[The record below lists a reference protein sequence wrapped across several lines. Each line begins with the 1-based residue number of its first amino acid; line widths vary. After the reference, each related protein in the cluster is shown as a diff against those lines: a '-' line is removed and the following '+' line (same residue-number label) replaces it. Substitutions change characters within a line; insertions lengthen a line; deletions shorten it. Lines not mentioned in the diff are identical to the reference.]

1 MKLIILLAVLFAPT
15 LCAQDLTLKI
25 SLQKEI
31 YLEKECIPIVTV
43 LHNNTENEIKF
54 HPQHYLSSVF
64 ELIITD
70 STGKR
75 PTKLVLPQSP
85 DFKNSN
91 FFLPPDEDYV
101 YSFFINSGYAHVYHK
116 EFALRKSLN
125 HLKAGKYQIQAR
137 YKHLKLTEKKFT
149 SDYYIYHKISPGIEV
164 ADSVYSNIIDITI
177 VKPDAKQLDIYKR
190 IEAGYL
196 SAREVGVTIKG
207 KAEKYLDLISKYH
220 DSPYKNNLFFYL
232 YKLHTFAYLELI
244 NNFNQ
249 EYADLINQFPN
260 ELGTLFLFINN
271 PELVELIDLNGK
283 KFSEQYRKLAI
294 EHMIKNKKISKD

>member
-1 MKLIILLAVLFAPT
+1 MLISYRLF
-15 LCAQDLTLKI
+15 AQDLSLSI
-25 SLQKEI
+25 SLQKNI

-43 LHNNTENEIKF
+43 LHNNTNSEIKF
-54 HPQHYLSSVF
+54 DPPHYLSSLF

-75 PTKLVLPQSP
+75 PTKLVLPRAA

-116 EFALRKSLN
+116 EFRLRKSLN
-125 HLKAGKYQIQAR
+125 YLKAGKYQIQAR
-137 YKHLKLTEKKFT
+137 YKHLKFTEKKFT
-149 SDYYIYHKISPGIEV
+149 PEYYIYHKISPGIEV

-177 VKPDAKQLDIYKR
+177 VKPDAKQLDIYKS
-190 IEAGYL
+190 IEDGYL

-220 DSPYKNNLFFYL
+220 DSPYINNLFFYL

-249 EYADLINQFPN
+249 EYAEIIRQFPN

-271 PELVELIDLNGK
+271 PELVELVNLNVK
-283 KFSEQYRKLAI
+283 SFSEQFRKFAI
-294 EHMIKNKKISKD
+294 EHLIKNTKIYKN